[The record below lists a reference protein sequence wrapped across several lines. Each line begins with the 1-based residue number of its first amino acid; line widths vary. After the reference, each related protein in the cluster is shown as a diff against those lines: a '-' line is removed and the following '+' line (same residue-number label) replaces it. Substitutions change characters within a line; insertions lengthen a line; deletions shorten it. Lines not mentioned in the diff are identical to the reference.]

1 VHGTNF
7 AGIIREYARRPQGI
21 AEVVAPVLELGGEAA
36 VDGQHAVTKGVIDGD
51 QM

>member
-21 AEVVAPVLELGGEAA
+21 AEVVAPALEFGGEAA
-36 VDGQHAVTKGVIDGD
+36 VNGKDAVTKGLIDGD

>member
-21 AEVVAPVLELGGEAA
+21 AEVVAPALEFGGKAA
-36 VDGQHAVTKGVIDGD
+36 VHGKNAVTEGVIDGD